1 MNRISRLLHKM
12 NFLTRQRLAVKYSNK
27 YIISDKDTEREKPLD
42 LKGNDPNTEIKK
54 VLEGFDPVNN

>member
-42 LKGNDPNTEIKK
+42 LKGNDPNTEMKK
-54 VLEGFDPVNN
+54 AQQ